1 MITILNIF
9 TPLYKWCPAS
19 AERLQ
24 DQSSDLHDYFQHYFI
39 DSSVCSRVFLVA
51 LLTSLIL
58 AVVYYFVCC
67 NVSFAAAKRYI
78 WGILLCVCFS
88 VTLFITPYVI
98 IGHDDNAGLRDGQTH
113 TFLFKDAKNI
123 LESKIGLADDEES
136 VSEAIDIAEQYADL
150 FRSDKPNAISMFSI
164 QESTPLQMS
173 LTNGVY
179 SILLFFMFSIIFKRF
194 TIHGKAIPF

>member
-9 TPLYKWCPAS
+9 TPLYKWCPAL

-58 AVVYYFVCC
+58 AVVYYFMCC
-67 NVSFAAAKRYI
+67 NISFAAARRYI
-78 WGILLCVCFS
+78 WAIVLCVCFAI
-88 VTLFITPYVI
+88 TLLITPCVI
-98 IGHDDNAGLRDGQTH
+98 IGHYDNAGLRDGQTH
-113 TFLFKDAKNI
+113 TFLFNDAKNI

-136 VSEAIDIAEQYADL
+136 VTEAIDNAEQYADL
-150 FRSDKPNAISMFSI
+150 FRSEKPNALSMFFI
-164 QESTPLQMS
+164 QEHTPLQMS
-173 LTNGVY
+173 LVNGLY
-179 SILLFFMFSIIFKRF
+179 SILLFFIFSIIFKRF